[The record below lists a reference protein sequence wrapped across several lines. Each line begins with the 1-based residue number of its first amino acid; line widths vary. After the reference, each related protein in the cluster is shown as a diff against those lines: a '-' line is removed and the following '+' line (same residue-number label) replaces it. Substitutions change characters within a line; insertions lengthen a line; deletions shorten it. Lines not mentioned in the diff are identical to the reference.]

1 MNKPK
6 DYLKFISKKLGMSA
20 LVFNN
25 DSHPTNKW
33 TMILV
38 DDDSNKQVCVEKH
51 KTIDSAIEYAKKCL
65 EYNFILD
72 GVHPSN
78 L

>member
-20 LVFNN
+20 LIFNN

-33 TMILV
+33 TMILM
-38 DDDSNKQVCVEKH
+38 DDDSNEKVCVDKH
-51 KTIDSAIEYAKKCL
+51 KTLDSAIAYAQKCL
-65 EYNFILD
+65 EYDCILD
-72 GVHPSN
+72 GVHPTN
-78 L
+78 F